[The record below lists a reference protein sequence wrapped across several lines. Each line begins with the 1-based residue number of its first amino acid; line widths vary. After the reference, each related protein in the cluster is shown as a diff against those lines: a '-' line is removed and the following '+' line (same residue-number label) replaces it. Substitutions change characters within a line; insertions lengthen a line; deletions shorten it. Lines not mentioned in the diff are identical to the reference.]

1 MKILKLVFKNSFR
14 HKLRTTLT
22 ILGIAIAVMA
32 FGLLRT
38 VVTAWNSGVE
48 AASANRLVSR
58 HSVSFIF
65 PLPLSY
71 KDKIEQIPGVEEVSY
86 ADWFGGTYID
96 KNNFFARLAVDVN
109 TFFDVYPEY
118 ELSKSEKDDFIKQRN
133 ACVVG
138 SEIAKKY
145 NFKIGD
151 VITLKGD
158 IYPGN
163 WEFVVRGIYNP
174 KYKSTDATQLFMH
187 WDYINENLLKNFPT
201 RANEVGWY
209 IEKIKNPDKSAF
221 ISSRI
226 DALFKNS
233 PAETKT
239 ETEKAFT
246 QSFIASS
253 SAIINAMNVMSFVI
267 VGIILLVL
275 FNTMIMSARERTREY
290 AVFKT
295 LGFSSWHLTGL
306 IMGESTLISFIGG
319 ALGLLITF
327 PLVQGFSNVIPK
339 GFFPVFQIEPITII
353 LSISA
358 IIIIGIASAIFPIQ
372 RALTTKIVDGLRFV
386 G

>member
-226 DALFKNS
+226 DALFQKLSCGNKN
-233 PAETKT
+233 
-239 ETEKAFT
+239 
-246 QSFIASS
+246 
-253 SAIINAMNVMSFVI
+253 
-267 VGIILLVL
+267 
-275 FNTMIMSARERTREY
+275 
-290 AVFKT
+290 
-295 LGFSSWHLTGL
+295 
-306 IMGESTLISFIGG
+306 
-319 ALGLLITF
+319 
-327 PLVQGFSNVIPK
+327 
-339 GFFPVFQIEPITII
+339 
-353 LSISA
+353 
-358 IIIIGIASAIFPIQ
+358 
-372 RALTTKIVDGLRFV
+372 
-386 G
+386 